1 MLQNIEIM
9 SKMEKNPQTTKQKT
23 HTTKNPSENTKI

>member
-9 SKMEKNPQTTKQKT
+9 SKMEKKPQTTKQKT
-23 HTTKNPSENTKI
+23 HTTKTPLKI

>member
-9 SKMEKNPQTTKQKT
+9 SKMEKKQQTNQTENT
-23 HTTKNPSENTKI
+23 HNKNPSENTKI